1 MWDTTIEYVERKI
14 NLIVAYDVFFSAFVF
29 TLILFFLSFQD
40 YIPTVFDTFSTNV
53 VVENITYNLDLWDT
67 AGIFTDLDFVQTSSA
82 FFIYV

>member
-29 TLILFFLSFQD
+29 TLIFFFFQD

-53 VVENITYNLDLWDT
+53 VVENMSYNLDLWDT
-67 AGIFTDLDFVQTSSA
+67 AGIFTHLDFVQTSSA